1 MSGNREVF
9 RALRGCALCF
19 AAVIG
24 NAAFADD
31 ALTQLLDS
39 RALAKAVNPVP
50 VNYLLNEGRGKLA
63 ADADETARD
72 QLVSALRLQT
82 SPIIAMMAGI
92 SGSMNSPTAK
102 EMQRHSLS
110 PSQIAAQQVI
120 SAAGG
125 PDVLQPTLPSAR
137 QVAQLNQEMRQAMAD
152 PWVRGIE
159 AADAYVA
166 LGDAQSAGR
175 FYASCVGTPFG
186 IDWLAEDCL
195 NGVLRMGA
203 PRAYA
208 LLTWFVEHP
217 EQAAPGGGL
226 FAAAQPQ
233 KQAIDEPGRV
243 QLRNYGLEGLG
254 RLIGDGQLAPDQAAH
269 AFGDL
274 LMFAS
279 GADNTAY
286 YVGAANGLGHAKD
299 SRGVDPLRRL
309 AANTKDAKTSDA
321 ALRALAVGFND
332 TAATQSLRKLL
343 DNADDERRFQA
354 AAALFRVGDAA
365 AFKWAT
371 ATVTASRAAED
382 NKPDI
387 RARVVRDLLEQGG
400 EPGKQA
406 LAEIHRRGAG
416 NDWLQAWV
424 AVALLQGGDAN
435 ELTEVRAA
443 LENGHWTLDHL
454 GAKAWWGRIRPLL
467 QIGLQVALT
476 GTVDVNQA
484 AEIISNMVASE
495 RTYFAEHS
503 SYEDMVLAQL
513 QWQAADAFA
522 ASGGDD
528 TIGDLAHMLAD
539 PRAVVRMSAARAL
552 AVHPSQRAIDAYAA
566 AFAVDFGEEQGV
578 TRAPEIRSAL
588 LRTAIVRHPNGAATL
603 ALCRTAAAD
612 ADPGVRFIALT
623 ELSGHPDS

>member
-1 MSGNREVF
+1 MTPSWGAVRIS
-9 RALRGCALCF
+9 CAC
-19 AAVIG
+19 AAVWLS
-24 NAAFADD
+24 ACAHADD

-39 RALAKAVNPVP
+39 RVLAKAANPVP

-63 ADADETARD
+63 ADDDEAARD

-82 SPIIAMMAGI
+82 SPLMAMMSGVA
-92 SGSMNSPTAK
+92 GSMNSPTAK
-102 EMQRHSLS
+102 EMQRQQLS

-125 PDVLQPTLPSAR
+125 PDVFQPTMPSAR
-137 QVAQLNQEMRQAMAD
+137 QVAQMNQEMRQAMAD

-166 LGDAQSAGR
+166 IGDAQSAGR

-203 PRAYA
+203 PRAYV

-217 EQAAPGGGL
+217 EQAAPGGGMVS
-226 FAAAQPQ
+226 APQ
-233 KQAIDEPGRV
+233 MQQQAINEPGRV

-254 RLIGDGQLAPDQAAH
+254 RLIGDGQLAPDQATH

-279 GADNTAY
+279 GADNAAY
-286 YVGAANGLGHAKD
+286 YVGAANGLGHTKD
-299 SRGVDPLRRL
+299 PRSTDPLRRL

-321 ALRALAVGFND
+321 ALRALAMGSD
-332 TAATQSLRKLL
+332 DAAATQSLRKLL
-343 DNADDERRFQA
+343 DNPDDERRFQA
-354 AAALFRVGDAA
+354 AAALFRVGDDT
-365 AFKWAT
+365 AFKWAI

-400 EPGKQA
+400 EPGKRA

-424 AVALLQGGDAN
+424 AVAMLQGGDAN
-435 ELTEVRAA
+435 ELAEVRAA
-443 LENGHWTLDHL
+443 LQNGHWTLDHL
-454 GAKAWWGRIRPLL
+454 GAKAWWGRIRPLI
-467 QIGLQVALT
+467 QIGMQVALT
-476 GTVDVNQA
+476 GTVDVHQVA
-484 AEIISNMVASE
+484 DIVSNMVASE
-495 RTYFAEHS
+495 RSYFSEHS

-522 ASGGDD
+522 ANGGDD
-528 TIGDLAHMLAD
+528 TIPDLTHMLGD

-552 AVHPSQRAIDAYAA
+552 AVHPSARAIEAYAA
-566 AFAVDFGEEQGV
+566 AFAADFGEELGV
-578 TRAPEIRSAL
+578 PRAPEIRGAL
-588 LRTAIVRHPNGAATL
+588 LRTAIVRHPNDPATL
-603 ALCRTAAAD
+603 ALCRLATD
-612 ADPGVRFIALT
+612 DTDPGVRFIALT
-623 ELSGHPDS
+623 ELSALPNS

>member
-1 MSGNREVF
+1 MTPSWGAVRIS
-9 RALRGCALCF
+9 CAC
-19 AAVIG
+19 AAVWLS
-24 NAAFADD
+24 ACAHADD

-39 RALAKAVNPVP
+39 RVLAKAANPVP

-63 ADADETARD
+63 ADDDEAARD

-82 SPIIAMMAGI
+82 SPLMAMMSGVA
-92 SGSMNSPTAK
+92 GSMNSPTAK
-102 EMQRHSLS
+102 EMQRQQLS

-125 PDVLQPTLPSAR
+125 PDVFQPTMPSAR
-137 QVAQLNQEMRQAMAD
+137 QVAQMNQEMRQAMAD

-166 LGDAQSAGR
+166 IGDAQSAGR

-203 PRAYA
+203 PRAYV

-217 EQAAPGGGL
+217 EQAAPGGGM
-226 FAAAQPQ
+226 FSAPQ
-233 KQAIDEPGRV
+233 MQQQAINEPGRV

-254 RLIGDGQLAPDQAAH
+254 RLIGDGQLAPDQATH

-279 GADNTAY
+279 GADNAAY
-286 YVGAANGLGHAKD
+286 YVGAANGLGHTKD
-299 SRGVDPLRRL
+299 PRSTDPLRRL

-321 ALRALAVGFND
+321 ALRALAMGSD
-332 TAATQSLRKLL
+332 DAAATQSLRKLL
-343 DNADDERRFQA
+343 DNPDDERRFQA
-354 AAALFRVGDAA
+354 AAALFRVGDDT
-365 AFKWAT
+365 AFKWAI

-400 EPGKQA
+400 EPGKRA

-424 AVALLQGGDAN
+424 AVAMLQGGDAN
-435 ELTEVRAA
+435 ELAEVRAA
-443 LENGHWTLDHL
+443 LQNGHWTLDHL
-454 GAKAWWGRIRPLL
+454 GAKAWWGRIRPLI
-467 QIGLQVALT
+467 QIGMQVALT
-476 GTVDVNQA
+476 GTVDVHQVA
-484 AEIISNMVASE
+484 DIVSNMVASE
-495 RTYFAEHS
+495 RSYFSEHS

-522 ASGGDD
+522 ANGGDD
-528 TIGDLAHMLAD
+528 TIPDLTHMLGD

-552 AVHPSQRAIDAYAA
+552 AVHPSARAIEAYAA
-566 AFAVDFGEEQGV
+566 AFAADFGEELGV
-578 TRAPEIRSAL
+578 PRAPEIRGAL
-588 LRTAIVRHPNGAATL
+588 LRTAIVRHPNDPATL
-603 ALCRTAAAD
+603 ALCRLATD
-612 ADPGVRFIALT
+612 DTDPGVRFIALT
-623 ELSGHPDS
+623 ELSALPNS